1 MPYLATKPGTA
12 FRTFTDKD
20 TFSGDGSTTV
30 FDMQFAIA
38 EAGQNDLQ
46 IFVAGALKIP
56 GTDFTLGVDAAGD
69 YKRIT
74 FTSAPANGSNNI
86 VVLNPGTVEGEL
98 ATVADNAIT
107 SGKVN
112 VDVITGQTELS
123 EAAAN
128 NDTLL
133 IHDTSASAL
142 KKIQVSNLTAQA
154 GDGLS
159 KTNSTLAVDIPNT
172 TLLNAAADSFFAD

>member
-1 MPYLATKPGTA
+1 MPYIATKPGTA

-46 IFVAGALKIP
+46 VFVAGALKIP

-74 FTSAPANGSNNI
+74 FTSAPASGTNNI
-86 VVLNPGTVEGEL
+86 VVLNRH
-98 ATVADNAIT
+98 
-107 SGKVN
+107 S
-112 VDVITGQTELS
+112 
-123 EAAAN
+123 
-128 NDTLL
+128 
-133 IHDTSASAL
+133 
-142 KKIQVSNLTAQA
+142 
-154 GDGLS
+154 
-159 KTNSTLAVDIPNT
+159 
-172 TLLNAAADSFFAD
+172 